1 LPSDFSVAD
10 RGTSM
15 AHKDDLSFEIH
26 PRLSRP
32 VAASRAPERGEPSC
46 RRLRI
51 FTSDPSASRLEGS
64 TTVAEVPYEPLELVT
79 AGTTKR
85 YECLC
90 GQLFELHMVDDLDR
104 ALAPP
109 QLDDPAQLMQDGY
122 APSESDP
129 RFHAQMVYAVASRV
143 HTDFRRALGREPGW
157 GFAGMRERLKVFP
170 LGTSEEN
177 AWYDPDKGELVF
189 GSFEREDIGWV
200 STALMHDIIAHE
212 LTHALLDSQRPHFME
227 PTGPD
232 VAGFHEGFADLVA
245 LFQHFQYRQP
255 LKAALAE
262 SGGVLF
268 ARHEGERS
276 AHWLCRIARQFGAAD
291 DLDALRRADRKAGTE
306 SGELIYKD
314 DLKDHDMG
322 ELLLSAVFDAFDTVF
337 RRRTA
342 RLKRLATGG
351 SGLLPP
357 GAMHPDLLDELADE
371 AASLARHFMAVTVRA
386 LDYCPPASIQLGE
399 FLRAMIT
406 ADGILVPEDRWGFR
420 EALIDAFRVRRIYPR
435 QVFSLTEDSLVWGP
449 PRSSLPPLSA
459 LSFSATR
466 FDGGPGR
473 PLLSE
478 SRLRQ
483 AESLGRWL
491 MQPAAMS
498 ECGLVAQDDPA
509 LKAKGASVTRPSI
522 DALEVTSYASPNGEM
537 HFHTVAVVTQRCT
550 VARRG
555 TKPGVAFQC
564 GGTLV
569 FDTEGQLRMAV
580 IKSALGADR
589 IERRQKF
596 LEAAAKAT
604 GSRKAASAP
613 ARWVED
619 DGVLQLRRDW
629 LRQYHRD
636 QRRTKPPS
644 PKRPESE
651 D

>member
-1 LPSDFSVAD
+1 MAD
-10 RGTSM
+10 
-15 AHKDDLSFEIH
+15 KDDLPFEIH

-32 VAASRAPERGEPSC
+32 VAASRAPLRGEPSC

-64 TTVAEVPYEPLELVT
+64 ITVAEVPFEPLELIT
-79 AGTTKR
+79 AGTTTR
-85 YECLC
+85 YECMC
-90 GQLFELHMVDDLDR
+90 GQLFEMHMIDDHDR

-109 QLDDPAQLMQDGY
+109 QLDEPAQFMQDGH

-157 GFAGMRERLKVFP
+157 GFAGMHERLKVFP
-170 LGTSEEN
+170 LGSSEEN

-189 GSFEREDIGWV
+189 GYFKRKPTGWI

-255 LKAALAE
+255 LTAALAD
-262 SGGVLF
+262 SAGVLF
-268 ARHEGERS
+268 ARYEGERP

-291 DLDALRRADRKAGTE
+291 DLDALRRADRKAGTKE
-306 SGELIYKD
+306 GELIYKD
-314 DLKDHDMG
+314 DLEEHDMG

-371 AASLARHFMAVTVRA
+371 AASLARRFMAVAVRA
-386 LDYCPPASIQLGE
+386 LDYCPPASIELGE

-406 ADGILVPEDRWGFR
+406 ADLILMPVDHWGFR
-420 EALIDAFRVRRIYPR
+420 EALIDAFRARRIYPR
-435 QVFSLTEDSLVWGP
+435 HVFSLTEDSLVWGP
-449 PRSSLPPLSA
+449 PRSSLPPLAA

-473 PLLSE
+473 PLLPE
-478 SRLRQ
+478 NRLRQ

-491 MQPAAMS
+491 MQPAAMA

-509 LKAKGASVTRPSI
+509 LKARGATVTRPSV

-550 VARRG
+550 VARQG
-555 TKPGVAFQC
+555 KKPGVAFQC

-569 FDTEGQLRMAV
+569 FDTEGLLRMAV
-580 IKSALGADR
+580 TKSALGDR
-589 IERRQKF
+589 RMDRRLDF
-596 LEAAAKAT
+596 IAAAAKVAR
-604 GSRKAASAP
+604 GRRAGLAA
-613 ARWVED
+613 ARWFEH

-629 LRQYHRD
+629 LRQYHRV
-636 QRRTKPPS
+636 QRRTEPS
-644 PKRPESE
+644 SPEGTASE